1 MQVVPL
7 FHGRVYFSACRMSLW
22 KIIEL
27 QKPANFTYQSLNRM
41 QNYTKIFI
49 IEQTKRTIVFYDCFK
64 TFFIA
69 MF

>member
-41 QNYTKIFI
+41 QNYII
-49 IEQTKRTIVFYDCFK
+49 IEQTKGTIIFYDCCK